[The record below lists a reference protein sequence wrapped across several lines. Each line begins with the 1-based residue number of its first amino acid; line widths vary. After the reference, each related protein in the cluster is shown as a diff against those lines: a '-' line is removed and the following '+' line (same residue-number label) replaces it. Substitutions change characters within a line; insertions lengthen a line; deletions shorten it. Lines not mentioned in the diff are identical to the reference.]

1 MCKINWSIS
10 GRKIIQRS
18 LYTSIVMYKNKMY
31 FAPYSAHEIGVY
43 DVNDN
48 KFEKIKELI
57 YRVRKIVWN
66 GKREKFLKAV
76 ELRDKIWFIPYYYP
90 GILCY
95 RNKHR

>member
-48 KFEKIKELI
+48 KFEKIKS
-57 YRVRKIVWN
+57 
-66 GKREKFLKAV
+66 
-76 ELRDKIWFIPYYYP
+76 
-90 GILCY
+90 
-95 RNKHR
+95 